1 MEFLQKPSGNL
12 GQLHLEFEVLYK
24 LDHFAKGKKKKVFNL
39 FQSINILNNYV
50 QLKQIKTAVAF
61 GFKNTSQCVVFI
73 K

>member
-1 MEFLQKPSGNL
+1 MPIKKEIK
-12 GQLHLEFEVLYK
+12 E
-24 LDHFAKGKKKKVFNL
+24 KKKKVFNL